1 MILLLFVAS
10 ILVAVLLERQARQ
23 HTLERAIEYG
33 RLGIPA
39 PPRRPKLKRT
49 EAWLNVWL
57 GFVLVGIALLAAVSG
72 FQMKDIAERMPDHAA
87 IFKDDFSLTIEW
99 GAFYLACGIALVWL
113 GWKAIREISR
123 YESGALNPTGP
134 TKGTGDAARNTPPT
148 H

>member
-23 HTLERAIEYG
+23 HALERTIEYE

-39 PPRRPKLKRT
+39 PPRRPKLRRT

-57 GFVLVGIALLAAVSG
+57 GFVLVGISLLAGVSG
-72 FQMKDIAERMPDHAA
+72 FQMKDIAERLPDHAA
-87 IFKDDFSLTIEW
+87 ILKDDFSLMIEW

-123 YESGALNPTGP
+123 YESGTASDAGTIG
-134 TKGTGDAARNTPPT
+134 GTGDAPRNRTPT
-148 H
+148 L